1 VGAALIARVG
11 TLTCAIPI
19 EHVIET
25 MRPLPTAPIGDMPGY
40 VTGLAIIRG
49 EPTLAID
56 LAALLGV
63 ERGAATRFVVVRAG
77 GSRRAALAVDAVF
90 DVRDIAAH
98 DALPPLIRAESIRE
112 IAAADRELVVV
123 LEAAR
128 AIAPEVWSALEA
140 RA

>member
-25 MRPLPTAPIGDMPGY
+25 MRPLPTETIGDMPGY
-40 VTGLAIIRG
+40 VAGLAIIRG

-63 ERGAATRFVVVRAG
+63 ERGVVTRFVVVRAG
-77 GSRRAALAVDAVF
+77 GSRRAALAVDAVI
-90 DVRDIAAH
+90 DVRDVSAH
-98 DALPPLIRAESIRE
+98 DGLPPLIRAESIRE

-128 AIAPEVWSALEA
+128 AIAPEVWSVLEA